1 MNNPQ
6 NVTIVVLMISAAV
19 LGGILV
25 GSFTGAT
32 QPASAGTVSA
42 GGDYIAVTGSYDD
55 YLSLLYLVDVAAD
68 KLNVYVPNEK
78 TSTLELRDTV
88 DLAQA
93 FR

>member
-25 GSFTGAT
+25 GSFTGTT
-32 QPASAGTVSA
+32 QPAYGGTLSA
-42 GGDYIAVTGSYDD
+42 GGDYVAVTGSYNQ
-55 YLSLLYLVDVAAD
+55 YLSILYVVDVVAN
-68 KLNVYVPNEK
+68 KLNVYVPNQK
-78 TSTLELRDTV
+78 TSTVELRDTV
-88 DLAQA
+88 NLAQV